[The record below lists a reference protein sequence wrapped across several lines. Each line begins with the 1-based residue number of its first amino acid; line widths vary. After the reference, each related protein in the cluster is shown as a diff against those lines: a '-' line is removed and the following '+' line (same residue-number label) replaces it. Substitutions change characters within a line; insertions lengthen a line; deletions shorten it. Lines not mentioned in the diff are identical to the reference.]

1 MKTTNLSKIVSNISW
16 LLGDKLVDIILRITV
31 GVLVARYL
39 GPEWFGYLNYS
50 LALIAIL
57 APLVK
62 LGLVNIVVK
71 YISLEPERSD
81 EILGTAFT
89 IQLFSA
95 TLITLCV
102 LWYFGIHTSDENVTN
117 WLVSILSVTLIFQ
130 CSELIAWWNQ
140 SQITSKYTVWSNR
153 IAVFFGL
160 GIKLA
165 LIQISASF
173 SLFVW
178 AWVAQAAVKAYFLFH
193 FYLKKNSFAKWKF
206 NGKLAIELLKNSW
219 PLLFASIASIIY
231 LKIDMVMLGNMQSGR
246 EVGIYAAAVRI
257 SELLYFLPNI
267 VAATL
272 LPTIIRSSKLNQEIF
287 YGRIQA
293 LLDVLSIYS
302 ILLIAALFF
311 GADVVVSTLF
321 GNEYSDASLILKIHA
336 FALLFV
342 AAGVARN
349 KLLIAENQTI
359 FIMVATILGAVSNI
373 LLNLYL
379 IPRYSGA
386 GAAVATIVSY
396 CLSSYLACLFWQPTL
411 KHFRMISASFL
422 VLLRP
427 KSLILF
433 LISLLKHGKDT

>member
-1 MKTTNLSKIVSNISW
+1 M
-16 LLGDKLVDIILRITV
+16 

-62 LGLVNIVVK
+62 LGLINIVVK

-81 EILGTAFT
+81 EILGTAFV

-102 LWYFGIHTSDENVTN
+102 LWYFAIHTSGENVTN

-173 SLFVW
+173 FLFVW
-178 AWVAQAAVKAYFLFH
+178 AWVAQAVVKAYFLFH
-193 FYLKKNSFAKWKF
+193 FYLKNNSFAKWKF

-272 LPTIIRSSKLNQEIF
+272 LPTIIRSSKLSQEIF
-287 YGRIQA
+287 YERIQA
-293 LLDVLSIYS
+293 LLDVLSVYS
-302 ILLIAALFF
+302 ILLIAC
-311 GADVVVSTLF
+311 
-321 GNEYSDASLILKIHA
+321 
-336 FALLFV
+336 LLY
-342 AAGVARN
+342 
-349 KLLIAENQTI
+349 T
-359 FIMVATILGAVSNI
+359 SPS
-373 LLNLYL
+373 
-379 IPRYSGA
+379 PR
-386 GAAVATIVSY
+386 
-396 CLSSYLACLFWQPTL
+396 
-411 KHFRMISASFL
+411 
-422 VLLRP
+422 
-427 KSLILF
+427 
-433 LISLLKHGKDT
+433 D